1 MWTSV
6 SVDMRKALAALSV
19 AAMALGSSS
28 IAAAADSSGPPDISG
43 TWSLIR
49 HTGPQGQFFMPAD
62 PPLNANGQKIVSD
75 FRAKYD
81 VHKYDMEPNGY
92 CVEHGMPSIMW
103 GLGGAP
109 IYIIQQPKRI
119 TLLSEATNQFR
130 FMFLDGR
137 KPPKDYP
144 HTRNGYAVGH
154 WEGDTLVID
163 TSLIEEWKLA
173 RWPHSE
179 NATFEEKFS
188 LIDAKD
194 MPASPAP
201 PGGARRRG
209 AGRPAPT
216 GKLLVDEM
224 TMTDPD
230 YYDKPVS
237 VTFYYRHLPGDDFFE
252 DTCSTGIWWD
262 EFEKRVAAGK
272 PVKPE

>member
-154 WEGDTLVID
+154 WDGDTLVID
-163 TSLIEEWKLA
+163 TVGFNEDFWFDRRGLPHTTALHTIERFTRKDERETVYEIEVHDPNVYTA
-173 RWPHSE
+173 PY
-179 NATFEEKFS
+179 TGGFS
-188 LIDAKD
+188 LRWNGGTELFEYVCQQANY
-194 MPASPAP
+194 ASELMVG
-201 PGGARRRG
+201 GGADSIDR
-209 AGRPAPT
+209 
-216 GKLLVDEM
+216 
-224 TMTDPD
+224 
-230 YYDKPVS
+230 S
-237 VTFYYRHLPGDDFFE
+237 
-252 DTCSTGIWWD
+252 STII
-262 EFEKRVAAGK
+262 
-272 PVKPE
+272 P